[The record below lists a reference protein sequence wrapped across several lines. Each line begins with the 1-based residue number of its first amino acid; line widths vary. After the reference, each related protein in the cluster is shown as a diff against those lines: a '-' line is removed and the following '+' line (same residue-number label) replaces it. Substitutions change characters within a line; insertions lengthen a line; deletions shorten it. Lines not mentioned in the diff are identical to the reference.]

1 MMDGE
6 KEMEDVLAP
15 AKREQSLGEE
25 VANSISHGLGLLA
38 ALIGTPFLI
47 ISAINDADTSF
58 LVGVSVFSATMILLY
73 LSSTLYHAAPAG
85 PAKKLFRVID
95 HSAVYFLIAG
105 TYTPFMLGVLRG
117 AWGWSILASV
127 WGLAAVGVLLKAF
140 GKAKHPLVSTALYV
154 LLGWL
159 IIIAIK
165 PLVELMA
172 PQGLMLLVLGGLLYT
187 LGVVFYAFDAR
198 LRYGHLIWHLFVLS
212 GTACHFF
219 AILWYGA
226 YGAV

>member
-1 MMDGE
+1 
-6 KEMEDVLAP
+6 MEDTLAP
-15 AKREQSLGEE
+15 IKRDQSLGEE
-25 VANSISHGLGLLA
+25 IANSISHGIGLLA
-38 ALIGTPFLI
+38 AVIGTPFLI
-47 ISAINDADTSF
+47 VSAVENADAGF
-58 LVGVSVFSATMILLY
+58 VVGVSIFSATMILLY
-73 LSSTLYHAAPAG
+73 LASTLYHAAPAG
-85 PAKKLFRVID
+85 SAKNFFRIID

-117 AWGWSILASV
+117 AWGWSILGTV
-127 WGLAAVGVLLKAF
+127 WGLAAIGVLLKAF

-172 PQGLMLLVLGGLLYT
+172 PQGLLLLVLGGVFYT
-187 LGVVFYAFDAR
+187 LGVLFYAFDER
-198 LRYGHLIWHLFVLS
+198 VRYGHLIWHLFVLS

-219 AILWYGA
+219 SILWYGA
-226 YGAV
+226 YAAV

>member
-1 MMDGE
+1 
-6 KEMEDVLAP
+6 MEDVLAP

-25 VANSISHGLGLLA
+25 IANSISHGIGLLA

-47 ISAINDADTSF
+47 INAVNHADTSF
-58 LVGVSVFSATMILLY
+58 VVGVSIFSATMILLY

-85 PAKKLFRVID
+85 SVKNLFRVVD

-117 AWGWSILASV
+117 AWGWSILVSV

-140 GKAKHPLVSTALYV
+140 GKAKHPFVSTVLYV

-159 IIIAIK
+159 IVIAIK

-172 PQGLMLLVLGGLLYT
+172 PQGLILLVLGGVLYT
-187 LGVVFYAFDAR
+187 LGVLFYALDSR
-198 LRYGHLIWHLFVLS
+198 VRYAHLIWHLFVLS
-212 GTACHFF
+212 GTVCHFF